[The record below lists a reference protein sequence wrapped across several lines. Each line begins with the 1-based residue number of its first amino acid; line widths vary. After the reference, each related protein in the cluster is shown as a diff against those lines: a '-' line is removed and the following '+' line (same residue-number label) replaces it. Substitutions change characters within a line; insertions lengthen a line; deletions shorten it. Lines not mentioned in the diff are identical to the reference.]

1 MNEAVAWH
9 TICRGIGRDRRSAPC
24 IKSYDHIW
32 TDLVVTFKRPPELT
46 DQPNED
52 QLSDHGQLG
61 IDNSDECGKDR
72 SERQGRRLS
81 LHDCTSEKA
90 SSADEVLVE
99 HFGDDVFDV
108 SDVDLVRDFGHGSR
122 SSQLSDGNTGSLGQ
136 PDAAHLV
143 DQTVDTLPQRV
154 PSHPLP
160 LDTALVLFRILL
172 HRPQPARRDVGSPAP
187 STDEFGKL
195 GSRIEF
201 RLFGHS
207 IVCRPICSSRG
218 LFFQQPFG
226 ELSFS
231 FSASERI
238 DIDHSREVDPRCSGR
253 LSGRWNGTTSSGR
266 CIPIVVL
273 FRRPGSSSSSG
284 RRDGSI
290 SRQGG
295 NRPVTLQTKLAFL
308 LPCGLRSEAEI
319 QEHTSFSSFDQS
331 HPRRSA
337 WKQAKV
343 ISTSWPI
350 SYSFRFDFR

>member
-9 TICRGIGRDRRSAPC
+9 TICPGIGRDYRSARC
-24 IKSYDHIW
+24 LKSYDHIW
-32 TDLVVTFKRPPELT
+32 TDLVVTFKSPPELT
-46 DQPNED
+46 NQSDED

-61 IDNSDECGKDR
+61 VDDSDESGKDR

-81 LHDCTSEKA
+81 FHDRTSEKA

-99 HFGDDVFDV
+99 HFGNDVFDV
-108 SDVDLVRDFGHGSR
+108 GDVDLVWDFGHGSE
-122 SSQLSDGNTGSLGQ
+122 SSQLSDGNNVSLVQ

-172 HRPQPARRDVGSPAP
+172 HRPQPARRDIGSPTP
-187 STDEFGKL
+187 GTDELGKL
-195 GSRIEF
+195 GSRIKL

-207 IVCRPICSSRG
+207 IVCRPICSTRG

-231 FSASERI
+231 FSSSERI
-238 DIDHSREVDPRCSGR
+238 DIDDSREVDSRCSGR
-253 LSGRWNGTTSSGR
+253 LSGGWNGTTCSGR

-284 RRDGSI
+284 RRDGTV
-290 SRQGG
+290 
-295 NRPVTLQTKLAFL
+295 P
-308 LPCGLRSEAEI
+308 
-319 QEHTSFSSFDQS
+319 
-331 HPRRSA
+331 
-337 WKQAKV
+337 WKG
-343 ISTSWPI
+343 
-350 SYSFRFDFR
+350 RD